1 MQDIKKLKGGR
12 FGDIKKFLKKIR
24 ESKKFLKKIRILN
37 SLIVP
42 KILKKGTLWDFLTF
56 VLLQNIKKIERRTLW
71 GHLKKFEKK
80 SHKAEKKSHKAEK
93 SHSAEKSQNL
103 LLRNTCEKNSAYPR
117 VRTRNLWVEKQAS
130 YH

>member
-24 ESKKFLKKIRILN
+24 ESEKIFEKKIRILN

-71 GHLKKFEKK
+71 GHSKNFEKI
-80 SHKAEKKSHKAEK
+80 SQSRKKVLQSRKV
-93 SHSAEKSQNL
+93 S
-103 LLRNTCEKNSAYPR
+103 
-117 VRTRNLWVEKQAS
+117 
-130 YH
+130 